1 MPIEINV
8 GGVWK
13 TVDSIEVNVG
23 GVWKTVDNIETN
35 ISASWKQAYSGVPE
49 VVVAA
54 TKSILLLRFDATCYA
69 GVTVATDGGLDSG
82 NASNSTYTFYEQWLD
97 AGSNSD
103 VWVERTIIS
112 GSLWADAGSGRL
124 VCSTARNF
132 AVRRTS
138 LGTSVCVIDLKF
150 YDAASG
156 GNLLDTQR
164 VTLSAEYDTIP

>member
-1 MPIEINV
+1 MAVSKVYNGSSWVE
-8 GGVWK
+8 GLMK
-13 TVDSIEVNVG
+13 TYDGSAWVETPAFYDGSSWVDLYTSLSVI
-23 GVWKTVDNIETN
+23 
-35 ISASWKQAYSGVPE
+35 
-49 VVVAA
+49 VAA
-54 TKSILLLRFDATCYA
+54 TKAILRLDFDTNCYA

-82 NASNSTYTFYEQWLD
+82 DSSNGTYTFYEQWLD

-132 AVRRTS
+132 AVRRTA
-138 LGTSVCVIDLKF
+138 LGTEVCVIDLKF

-164 VTLSAEYDTIP
+164 VTLVATYDTLGGA